1 MFTNLNPLSHRK
13 IEKAFTPIHA
23 PPSDTYSLMH
33 HNAFNPPHHNMHHI
47 PHHVYAMTSSE
58 RISNTRGEDP
68 DSGGMDAGALPFDQY
83 IVTRDLDMAPGA
95 GAGGSEGELTAERAM
110 EVDAAR
116 ALEELAV
123 AGRMG
128 GVDGWHG
135 ITASISEASATPS
148 QGMVPSPTS
157 LSNGESYS
165 HHLNSHPRDASGLP
179 PSPMPPN
186 PFPFPP
192 PGIPHSHP
200 HLPMP
205 PLSPDSMPVDRHHPH
220 ISEGGSPR
228 SDKDGDGDSAV
239 SAEPERESRM
249 TGDPAPPMALG
260 VPPNAYFPPH
270 PPPQT
275 SGHIPLLPTHLPP
288 RSQIPPHPVKRRVGS
303 SQPIPVPHLLKP
315 SRGRR
320 VPTAQGFIP
329 NTANVPSQPNS
340 NAAEGDTDASMKDSP
355 PGSRSGTSS
364 PYGTRSSGRNSGP
377 GHPGAVAAL
386 APVPIQEGLSGKTAA
401 EVAAKI
407 QASARAYICKVEG
420 CGKAFR
426 RGEHLK
432 RHVRSLHTHEK
443 PERCTYPGCNKEFSR
458 KDNMQQHLKIH
469 TTGHQ
474 RSYAKRTTGKS
485 KSKSSRSPSEEE
497 DDGSDEDEE

>member
-23 PPSDTYSLMH
+23 APNDTYSLMH
-33 HNAFNPPHHNMHHI
+33 HNAFNPPHHNI

-58 RISNTRGEDP
+58 RISNARGVPMEDP
-68 DSGGMDAGALPFDQY
+68 DNGGMDASALPFDQY
-83 IVTRDLDMAPGA
+83 IVTRDLDAAPGA
-95 GAGGSEGELTAERAM
+95 GVGGPDGELTAERAM

-128 GVDGWHG
+128 GVDAWHG
-135 ITASISEASATPS
+135 MAAPIPEPGPGQGKLASTSNLPS
-148 QGMVPSPTS
+148 GDP
-157 LSNGESYS
+157 YS
-165 HHLNSHPRDASGLP
+165 HHPGVHPHDAGLP
-179 PSPMPPN
+179 PPPMPPN
-186 PFPFPP
+186 GFPFPP

-205 PLSPDSMPVDRHHPH
+205 PLSPNTMQIDPHGADGSDGGGPGSDREGDADST
-220 ISEGGSPR
+220 
-228 SDKDGDGDSAV
+228 A
-239 SAEPERESRM
+239 SAEPELESRTM
-249 TGDPAPPMALG
+249 GEPAPPMALG
-260 VPPNAYFPPH
+260 VPPNVYFPPH

-275 SGHIPLLPTHLPP
+275 SGHIPLLPTQLPP
-288 RSQIPPHPVKRRVGS
+288 RSQIPPHPVKRRIGS
-303 SQPIPVPHLLKP
+303 SQPVPVPHLLKP

-320 VPTAQGFIP
+320 VPTAQGFVP
-329 NTANVPSQPNS
+329 NAATPAPQPNP
-340 NAAEGDTDASMKDSP
+340 NVIEGDTDANMRESP
-355 PGSRSGTSS
+355 PESRSGTSS
-364 PYGTRSSGRNSGP
+364 PYGTRSSGRHSGP
-377 GHPGAVAAL
+377 GQPSAVTAL

-407 QASARAYICKVEG
+407 HASARAYICKVEG

-474 RSYAKRTTGKS
+474 RSYAKRTSSKS

-497 DDGSDEDEE
+497 DDGSDEDDE

>member
-1 MFTNLNPLSHRK
+1 
-13 IEKAFTPIHA
+13 
-23 PPSDTYSLMH
+23 
-33 HNAFNPPHHNMHHI
+33 
-47 PHHVYAMTSSE
+47 MTSSE
-58 RISNTRGEDP
+58 RISNARGVAMEDP
-68 DSGGMDAGALPFDQY
+68 DNAGMDAGALPFDQY
-83 IVTRDLDMAPGA
+83 IVTRDLDMAPA
-95 GAGGSEGELTAERAM
+95 TGAGGSDGELTAERAM

-135 ITASISEASATPS
+135 MAGPISDTSVTPG
-148 QGMVPSPTS
+148 QGTVPSPTNLPS
-157 LSNGESYS
+157 GEPYS
-165 HHLNSHPRDASGLP
+165 HLPNSHPHDPSGLP
-179 PSPMPPN
+179 PPPMPPN

-205 PLSPDSMPVDRHHPH
+205 SLSPNPASIDRHQQHT
-220 ISEGGSPR
+220 SDGGSPR
-228 SDKDGDGDSAV
+228 SDKDGDEDSAG
-239 SAEPERESRM
+239 SEPERESRM
-249 TGDPAPPMALG
+249 TGEPAPPMALG
-260 VPPNAYFPPH
+260 VPTNAYFPPH

-288 RSQIPPHPVKRRVGS
+288 RSQIPPHPVKRRIGS

-329 NTANVPSQPNS
+329 NTANMPPQANV
-340 NAAEGDTDASMKDSP
+340 NATEGDTDTSMKDSP

-364 PYGTRSSGRNSGP
+364 PYGTRSSGRSGVP
-377 GHPGAVAAL
+377 GQPVPVAAL

-474 RSYAKRTTGKS
+474 RTYTKRTTAKS
-485 KSKSSRSPSEEE
+485 KSKSSRSPSEAEE
-497 DDGSDEDEE
+497 DDGSDEEEE